1 MNIEQEHIDKLSEN
15 QKSILIKFLI
25 SAVSNSD
32 SGKIYNAW
40 MDGYNLLDYVDVD
53 KQDKKFIYD
62 FIADVKIINAWENNN
77 GNS

>member
-77 GNS
+77 

>member
-1 MNIEQEHIDKLSEN
+1 MNIEQEHIDKLSEQ

-62 FIADVKIINAWENNN
+62 FIADVKIIDAWENNN